1 MQEAADTGGMNRKA
15 ASASAADSRCS
26 VMLGSRATSPS
37 TEQPMI
43 PADQM
48 RPVTPHLARRN
59 AAAQALAAAHL
70 ITLDTATR
78 SAAATWRV
86 VSPAS
91 SRAIA
96 SSRKSIE
103 YGFDMLPDLQRS
115 AR

>member
-1 MQEAADTGGMNRKA
+1 M
-15 ASASAADSRCS
+15 
-26 VMLGSRATSPS
+26 
-37 TEQPMI
+37 TEGKDRPMHFAFI
-43 PADQM
+43 CQDKPG
-48 RPVTPHLARRN
+48 
-59 AAAQALAAAHL
+59 ALQILPLTRLRTAHL

-78 SAAATWRV
+78 RAAATSRV

-115 AR
+115 AHRI